1 MRDEN
6 RSETEDETLRAR
18 LSGLVAAILRISED
32 LDLGVV
38 LKEVAHGARSLTGAR
53 YGAITTLDD
62 DGNLQDLLI
71 SGMAPEQEEEVI
83 SFPQGHALFQYLSNL
98 REPLRTRDFVAY
110 VASAGFPA
118 FRPQIGAFM
127 GGQIR
132 VRDRHLGTIYIAEAE
147 AGREFTREDE
157 ETLEMFASQAAMAIT
172 NARRYGDE
180 QRAKAD
186 LEALVDTSPVGV
198 AVFDAHTRYLVAVNH
213 EARRIF
219 GISREHEH
227 DPTALLRE
235 LIFRRIDGSEIAP
248 DDLAVVRAARTGES
262 VRADQVIV
270 ERPDGQRITTLVNAT
285 PIRSDDGEITSV
297 VATAQ
302 DITPLEE
309 LERLRA
315 EFLGMVSHELRAP
328 LASIKGS
335 AATARNAS
343 FALDPAETRQFFRI
357 IEEQADHMRDLISNL
372 LDLTRIEAG
381 TLSVAP
387 EATDIESVIEQAKN
401 AFMSSGHDTSVEV
414 NLVPELPRV
423 WADRQRLVQ
432 VLHNLLTNASKFSR
446 NWSSISVDAAVQ
458 QLHVAVSVTD
468 EGIGIAP
475 ERLPRLFT
483 KFSRTDSA
491 AGDGHHNSYGL
502 GLTICKGIV
511 EAHGGRIWADSA
523 GPGRGARFTF
533 TIPTVDEA
541 AVGTATS
548 SDTLPVSSSR
558 AVEGVER
565 ILVIDDDPHML
576 RYIRNVLL
584 EGRYTPILTGDPENV
599 PELAAAEMPHL
610 VLLDLVLPGTDGFE
624 LMEQIS
630 GITDAP
636 VIFVSGRGDDKHLA
650 RAFER
655 GAADYVVKPFS
666 PTELLTRISAALR
679 RHAQTRQ
686 AEPYRFEDLTVDYV
700 SHRVTVAGRPAS
712 LTPTEYRLLFEL
724 CANSGRA
731 LTYDQL
737 LQRVWGGGA
746 DATGGAGDQQRV
758 RTFIKDLRNKLGD
771 DARNPNYIFT
781 VPGVGYRAGA
791 SSVR

>member
-1 MRDEN
+1 MRDEDYS
-6 RSETEDETLRAR
+6 RTEDETLRAR
-18 LSGLVAAILRISED
+18 LSGLIAAILRISED

-38 LKEVAHGARSLTGAR
+38 LQEVADGARSLTDAR
-53 YGAITTLDD
+53 YGAITILDD
-62 DGNLQDLLI
+62 AGNLQDLLI
-71 SGMAPEQEEEVI
+71 SGMAPEQEQEVF
-83 SFPQGHALFQYLSNL
+83 SFSQGPALFQYLSSL
-98 REPLRTRDFVAY
+98 REPLRTSDFVAH
-110 VASAGFPA
+110 VASAGFPG
-118 FRPQIGAFM
+118 FRPQLGAFM
-127 GGQIR
+127 GAQIR
-132 VRDRHLGTIYIAEAE
+132 VRDRHLGTIYIGEAE
-147 AGREFTREDE
+147 AGREFTRDDE
-157 ETLEMFASQAAMAIT
+157 ETLEMFANQAAMAIT

-198 AVFDAHTRYLVAVNH
+198 LVFDAHTRYLVAVNH

-235 LIFRRIDGSEIAP
+235 LIFRRMDGSEIAP

-262 VRADQVIV
+262 VRADQVII
-270 ERPDGQRITTLVNAT
+270 ERPDGECVTTLVNAT
-285 PIRSDDGEITSV
+285 PIRSDDGEMTSI

-309 LERLRA
+309 QERLRA

-357 IEEQADHMRDLISNL
+357 IEEQADHMRDLINNL

-387 EATDIESVIEQAKN
+387 EATDIASVIEQAKN
-401 AFMSSGHDTSVEV
+401 AFISSGHGTSIEIS
-414 NLVPELPRV
+414 LMPELPRV

-432 VLHNLLTNASKFSR
+432 VLYNLLANASKFSR
-446 NWSSISVDAAVQ
+446 NWSTISVAASVQ
-458 QLHVAVSVTD
+458 ELHVTVSITD

-483 KFSRTDSA
+483 KFSRTGSE

-502 GLTICKGIV
+502 GLAICKGIV
-511 EAHGGRIWADSA
+511 EAHGGRIWADSD

-533 TIPTVDEA
+533 TIPTVDES
-541 AVGTATS
+541 AVGTAIS
-548 SDTLPVSSSR
+548 PDTLPVNSSQAS
-558 AVEGVER
+558 EGVER

-576 RYIRNVLL
+576 RYIRNTLL
-584 EGRYTPILTGDPENV
+584 EGRYTPILTGDPREV
-599 PELAAAEMPHL
+599 PELLRAEMPHL

-624 LMEQIS
+624 LMRQIS
-630 GITDAP
+630 SSTEAP
-636 VIFVSGRGDDKHLA
+636 VIFVSGRGDDQHLA
-650 RAFER
+650 RAFEM

-679 RHAQTRQ
+679 RRAQSRH
-686 AEPYRFEDLTVDYV
+686 AEPYRLGDLTVDYV
-700 SHRVTVAGRPAS
+700 SHQVAVAGRPAR
-712 LTPTEYRLLFEL
+712 LTPTEYKLMFEL

-737 LQRVWGGGA
+737 LQGVWGAGA
-746 DATGGAGDQQRV
+746 AGDHQRV

-771 DARNPNYIFT
+771 DAKNPNYIFT

-791 SSVR
+791 PSVR

>member
-1 MRDEN
+1 MTDEDH
-6 RSETEDETLRAR
+6 SGTEDETLRAR

-38 LKEVAHGARSLTGAR
+38 LQEVVDGARSLTDAR

-62 DGNLQDLLI
+62 AGNVQDLLI
-71 SGMAPEQEEEVI
+71 SGMTPEQEQEVF
-83 SFPQGHALFQYLSNL
+83 SYPQGHAIFEYLSSL
-98 REPLRTRDFVAY
+98 REPLRTGDFVAHL
-110 VASAGFPA
+110 ASAGLPGFW
-118 FRPQIGAFM
+118 PQIGAFM
-127 GGQIR
+127 GAPIR
-132 VRDRHLGTIYIAEAE
+132 VRDRQLGTLYIGEAE

-157 ETLEMFASQAAMAIT
+157 ETLEMFANQAAMAIT

-198 AVFDAHTRYLVAVNH
+198 AVFDAHTRHLVAVNY

-219 GISREHEH
+219 GISRQHEH

-235 LIFRRIDGSEIAP
+235 LRFRRIDGTEIAP
-248 DDLAVVRAARTGES
+248 NDLAVVRAAHTGEF

-270 ERPDGQRITTLVNAT
+270 ERPDGERITTLVNAT
-285 PIRSDDGEITSV
+285 PIRSEDGEITSV
-297 VATAQ
+297 VVTVQ

-387 EATDIESVIEQAKN
+387 EATGIGSVVEQAKN
-401 AFMSSGHDTSVEV
+401 AFISSGHDTSIEV
-414 NLVPELPRV
+414 NLMPGLPPV
-423 WADRQRLVQ
+423 WVDRQRLVQ
-432 VLHNLLTNASKFSR
+432 VLYNLFANASKFSR
-446 NWSSISVDAAVQ
+446 NWSTISVDATVH

-475 ERLPRLFT
+475 ERLPLLFT

-491 AGDGHHNSYGL
+491 ANDGHHNSYGL
-502 GLTICKGIV
+502 GLAICKGIV

-541 AVGTATS
+541 AISASTS
-548 SDTLPVSSSR
+548 SQPLPVSSSR
-558 AVEGVER
+558 AVEGFER

-584 EGRYTPILTGDPENV
+584 EGRYTPILTGDPNEV
-599 PELAAAEMPHL
+599 PELLAAEMPHL

-624 LMEQIS
+624 LMQQIS
-630 GITDAP
+630 STTDAP
-636 VIFVSGRGDDKHLA
+636 IIFVSGRSDDQHLA

-679 RHAQTRQ
+679 RRAQTRQ
-686 AEPYRFEDLTVDYV
+686 AEPYRLGDLTVDYL

-731 LTYDQL
+731 LSYDEL
-737 LQRVWGGGA
+737 LHRVWGAGA
-746 DATGGAGDQQRV
+746 VDGHQRV
-758 RTFIKDLRNKLGD
+758 RTFVKDLRNKLGD
-771 DARNPNYIFT
+771 DARNPSYIFT